1 MVLSYLRHS
10 SAPPPLHPT
19 VRPTVRVPQ
28 VREINKY
35 TLQDE
40 TDDGTV
46 PRVGMYILQDERCW
60 ELLPPEEELD
70 AWISKLQLA
79 IFGQEVRLLLLL
91 TIIVIGGG
99 VGRVVGVGGGR
110 GVIISDIR

>member
-1 MVLSYLRHS
+1 M
-10 SAPPPLHPT
+10 
-19 VRPTVRVPQ
+19 PQ

-70 AWISKLQLA
+70 AWITKLQLA
-79 IFGQEVRLLLLL
+79 IFGQEVRLREIAAA
-91 TIIVIGGG
+91 TH
-99 VGRVVGVGGGR
+99 
-110 GVIISDIR
+110 